1 MTENGNPKR
10 ETATRKCPVCGH
22 ESWRIIYGMVMPDTV
37 EQNPKAEFAGCVM
50 MEELRIYPATGK
62 VEMGVPKWACQN
74 PECCHRW
81 W

>member
-1 MTENGNPKR
+1 MAKSGQTTKAPATKR
-10 ETATRKCPVCGH
+10 CPICGH

-50 MEELRIYPATGK
+50 MHEQRIYPATGH
-62 VEMGVPKWACQN
+62 VEWGLPMWACQS
-74 PECCHRW
+74 PVCRHRW